1 MQKICILVILLN
13 SCIYTRSQVQVIAH
27 RGASYYAP
35 ENTVTSAKL
44 AWEMGSEAVELD
56 LFLTSDKKLVCIHDS
71 NTERTGGVNLNINN
85 TTFETLRK
93 LDVGSFKSKKYAGE
107 KIPTFEEMIAATPE
121 GKELVVELKNGSVLL
136 PYLLAVISEN
146 LKKQKIS
153 FICFDL
159 ETIKAAKKIFPDYR
173 CYWLCSNPELL
184 LQNLND
190 VATSKLNGVSLNYKI
205 INQAVADQIKA
216 LGLDLYAYTVNDIN
230 EAYRLQALGVKG
242 ITTDRPDILLK
253 DALFNKKKGLF
264 TDLRDGKNYATISIG
279 NQIWM
284 AENLS
289 FNLNTGSYA
298 YNDDEQLVNLYGRLY
313 TQDGALKACPTGWH
327 LPTVEEW
334 QIMINNLGGDNLAGS
349 RMKSTKLWANPNSDA
364 NNISAFN
371 ALPAGSKYHSDG
383 SYNNMGDHALFW
395 SGTIFDQNTGW
406 FFYVNHDR
414 TKSYQNRLRKTSG
427 FSVRC
432 VKDLNSQIH

>member
-1 MQKICILVILLN
+1 MRNKLLIFVFLLN
-13 SCIYTRSQVQVIAH
+13 SYIYTSAQVQIIAH

-35 ENTVTSAKL
+35 ENTVTSARL
-44 AWEMGSEAVELD
+44 AWEMGAEAVELD

-71 NTERTGGVNLNINN
+71 NTKRTGGVNLTINN

-93 LDVGSFKSKKYAGE
+93 LDMGSFKDKKYAGE
-107 KIPTFEEMIAATPE
+107 KIPTFEEMIAATPA

-136 PYLLAVISEN
+136 PYLPAVIREH
-146 LKKQKIS
+146 LQKQKMS

-159 ETIKAAKKIFPDYR
+159 ETIKAAKKLFPDYR

-184 LQNLND
+184 LKNLKD
-190 VATSKLNGVSLNYKI
+190 VAVSKLDGVSLNYKI
-205 INQAVADQIKA
+205 INQGVATRIKA
-216 LGLDLYAYTVNDIN
+216 LGLELYAYTVNDIN

-242 ITTDRPDILLK
+242 ITTDLPDMLLK
-253 DALFNKKKGLF
+253 DALFNKKKGQF
-264 TDLRDGKNYATISIG
+264 TDPRDGKNYATISIG
-279 NQIWM
+279 NQTWM

-289 FNLNTGSYA
+289 FNLNAGSYA
-298 YNDDEQLVNLYGRLY
+298 YDNDEQLVNRYGRLY
-313 TQDGALKACPTGWH
+313 TQEGALKGCPVGWH

-334 QIMINNLGGDNLAGS
+334 QVLINNLGGDNLAGS
-349 RMKSTKLWANPNSDA
+349 RMKSTELWASPNSGA
-364 NNISAFN
+364 NNMSAFN

-395 SGTIFDQNTGW
+395 SGTVFDHNTSW

-432 VKDLNSQIH
+432 VKN

>member
-1 MQKICILVILLN
+1 
-13 SCIYTRSQVQVIAH
+13 VQVIAH

-136 PYLLAVISEN
+136 PYLPAVISEN